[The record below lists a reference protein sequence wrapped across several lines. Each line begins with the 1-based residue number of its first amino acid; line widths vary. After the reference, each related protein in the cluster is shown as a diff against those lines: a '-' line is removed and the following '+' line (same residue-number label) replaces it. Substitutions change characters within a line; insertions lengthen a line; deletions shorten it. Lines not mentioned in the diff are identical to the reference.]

1 MIGRVVVIV
10 LKMAKEYLNSRFI
23 QTVQIKY

>member
-10 LKMAKEYLNSRFI
+10 LKMAKKYLNSRFI